1 VTDATGV
8 KRTVPA
14 ADAVAHDTRESAGP
28 HQEQQMAP
36 RELQQLAD
44 ASEDD
49 AAQRY
54 VRRQV
59 LAGVVE
65 DAMRRADAMSRL
77 DATLRVATG
86 RRAA

>member
-1 VTDATGV
+1 
-8 KRTVPA
+8 
-14 ADAVAHDTRESAGP
+14 
-28 HQEQQMAP
+28 MAP
-36 RELQQLAD
+36 RELQRLAD
-44 ASEDD
+44 ASEND

-77 DATLRVATG
+77 DATLRLAM
-86 RRAA
+86 RSRSA

>member
-14 ADAVAHDTRESAGP
+14 DDAVAHDTRESAGP
-28 HQEQQMAP
+28 PQEKQMAP
-36 RELQQLAD
+36 RELQRLAD
-44 ASEDD
+44 ASEND

-54 VRRQV
+54 LRRQV
-59 LAGVVE
+59 LAGIVE

-77 DATLRVATG
+77 DATLRVALG